1 MVFFKMKTGISSLR
15 LSALSLALLSAFSAH
30 AQSESSGTL
39 KEVVVTANRFSEASD
54 SLPYGVSVITAKEIA
69 SSGATSVSEAIMRLL
84 GVPGRLDTSGGNNYG
99 LDLRGFGSTADSNQV
114 VIVDGRRMNEQDLS
128 TTGLGTIPIETV
140 QRIEVIRG
148 NAAVVYGEGAT
159 GGAIIVTTKAGQG
172 MERRN
177 SASVSATTGSF
188 GLKEY
193 RTNATIA
200 SGGFSVDVAASDR
213 TSSGHR
219 DNFASTNNNLGAT
232 LQWTNDWLRMGAQ
245 SSRNMQSSGWPG
257 SLTAT
262 KYNVDPGQAQTP
274 KDNGQLKS
282 ETSGLFL
289 EALVGN
295 WQFGL
300 DVGEKSKKTN
310 SNYIASNYFTSTTV
324 NANSANVRA
333 RNEFKNSIFANAFT
347 IGTDLGEWKS
357 VTDNSSK
364 ARSESNAVYLS
375 DDITY
380 LATGTRLSVGFRNE
394 NLKKSKD
401 SATIKLDE
409 AQTAW
414 HVGLTQELG
423 NGVQTYGRTGQSF
436 RLANVDEINF
446 ITPGVTLKPQI
457 SKDLEL
463 GLRWKNTTGKI
474 DLRWY
479 RSDLTNE
486 IGYDSTAPG
495 PFGSGAN
502 VNFDPTQRQGIELE
516 ARQNLST
523 QTALRFNAATRQA
536 RFVAGQ
542 YEGKDIA
549 LVPSNTVALGIEWV
563 PVDRHLLNIGVTWVA
578 SQKPDFANTCTMPA
592 YTTVDA
598 RYSYATKEAEF
609 SFGINNIGDSKY
621 YTLAYGCTGGGQPTS
636 IYPEAGRALAATV
649 KLKF

>member
-172 MERRN
+172 IERRN
-177 SASVSATTGSF
+177 AASVSATTGSF

-257 SLTAT
+257 PLTAT

-282 ETSGLFL
+282 ETSGVFL

-300 DVGEKSKKTN
+300 DAGEKSKKTN

-347 IGTDLGEWKS
+347 I
-357 VTDNSSK
+357 
-364 ARSESNAVYLS
+364 
-375 DDITY
+375 
-380 LATGTRLSVGFRNE
+380 
-394 NLKKSKD
+394 
-401 SATIKLDE
+401 
-409 AQTAW
+409 
-414 HVGLTQELG
+414 
-423 NGVQTYGRTGQSF
+423 
-436 RLANVDEINF
+436 
-446 ITPGVTLKPQI
+446 
-457 SKDLEL
+457 
-463 GLRWKNTTGKI
+463 
-474 DLRWY
+474 
-479 RSDLTNE
+479 
-486 IGYDSTAPG
+486 
-495 PFGSGAN
+495 
-502 VNFDPTQRQGIELE
+502 
-516 ARQNLST
+516 
-523 QTALRFNAATRQA
+523 
-536 RFVAGQ
+536 
-542 YEGKDIA
+542 
-549 LVPSNTVALGIEWV
+549 
-563 PVDRHLLNIGVTWVA
+563 
-578 SQKPDFANTCTMPA
+578 
-592 YTTVDA
+592 
-598 RYSYATKEAEF
+598 
-609 SFGINNIGDSKY
+609 
-621 YTLAYGCTGGGQPTS
+621 
-636 IYPEAGRALAATV
+636 
-649 KLKF
+649 